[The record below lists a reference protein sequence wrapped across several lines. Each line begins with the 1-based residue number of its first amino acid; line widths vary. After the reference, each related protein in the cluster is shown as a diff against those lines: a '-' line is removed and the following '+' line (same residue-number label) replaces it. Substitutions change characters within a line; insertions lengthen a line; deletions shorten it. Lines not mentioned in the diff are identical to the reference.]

1 VNGRLYEEE
10 TRGVRVRARKP
21 QRAVNTGMGVFV
33 HLNAEIRV
41 EPLDPREPVAI
52 YPEHLQVL
60 EPLPVV
66 LAVCVSMHPCAR
78 TCGKGQYI
86 KWGSRRSHCGAQ
98 RAVSR
103 EACVKLAVNLS
114 H

>member
-1 VNGRLYEEE
+1 
-10 TRGVRVRARKP
+10 
-21 QRAVNTGMGVFV
+21 MGVFV

-66 LAVCVSMHPCAR
+66 LAVCVSMHPWAHVAKVNTSNGEAVVLIAVRKEQCLVR
-78 TCGKGQYI
+78 RVSN
-86 KWGSRRSHCGAQ
+86 SR
-98 RAVSR
+98 
-103 EACVKLAVNLS
+103 
-114 H
+114 